1 MHEPLSHFEQQLL
14 ERFRKLSDHQQ
25 QAVVPLIEYFAD
37 GKISEEELLTLAST
51 IPPTPG
57 RN

>member
-1 MHEPLSHFEQQLL
+1 MHESLSPFEQQLL

-25 QAVVPLIEYFAD
+25 QALVPLIELFDD
-37 GKISEEELLTLAST
+37 GKISMEELFALAST